1 MISAETRLRINEEE
15 IAAQIIDAEAVLI
28 NLGTGM
34 YYTMDGTGC
43 EVWAMIERRLTLAEM
58 SHALAVRYAVAP
70 AAVLNDLQRLAGE
83 LLEEGLVRLTP
94 EAGDTGIG
102 EPLSALSPAASPYA
116 PPNLCRYTDMAEVL
130 ALDPPLPVLKDD
142 A

>member
-43 EVWAMIERRLTLAEM
+43 EVWAMIESNRARDGLTLT
-58 SHALAVRYAVAP
+58 ALLWYFARERVK
-70 AAVLNDLQRLAGE
+70 G
-83 LLEEGLVRLTP
+83 
-94 EAGDTGIG
+94 
-102 EPLSALSPAASPYA
+102 
-116 PPNLCRYTDMAEVL
+116 
-130 ALDPPLPVLKDD
+130 
-142 A
+142 